1 MNETVETPAVETA
14 VAEPQVEPQVQ
25 ATPEPAPEA
34 AEPQVETPQEAS
46 TTTEP
51 SSLDDLLDAL
61 GEIPDEPSAAL
72 LENLDESTIKNLPAS
87 MKG

>member
-34 AEPQVETPQEAS
+34 AEPQVETPQEVS

-51 SSLDDLLDAL
+51 SQQGLAMLLTISCL
-61 GEIPDEPSAAL
+61 SAYV
-72 LENLDESTIKNLPAS
+72 
-87 MKG
+87 